1 MEVIPIA
8 QNLWFEEDPRGATL
22 TCQAGEG
29 EEATYFHVGI
39 SHQSLLEMNSAL
51 ATSTPN
57 WIIRDGS
64 LLVEGDKEELTLHF
78 CARQGPAVEAELS
91 LFGLELKA
99 FRWAINAFALRRSAL
114 LN

>member
-29 EEATYFHVGI
+29 DDATFFHVGI
-39 SHQSLLEMNSAL
+39 SHQSLLEINHAL
-51 ATSTPN
+51 AASTSE
-57 WIIRDGS
+57 WVIRDGS
-64 LLVEGDKEELTLHF
+64 FLVHGDKEALTLRF
-78 CARQGPAVEAELS
+78 CTRQGTALEAELS

-99 FRWAINAFALRRSAL
+99 FRWAINAFALRRSAH

>member
-29 EEATYFHVGI
+29 DTATYFHVGI
-39 SHQSLLEMNSAL
+39 SHQSLLEMNHAL
-51 ATSTPN
+51 ATATPN

-64 LLVEGDKEELTLHF
+64 FVVQGDKEALTLRF
-78 CARQGPAVEAELS
+78 CTREGNVLEAQLS
-91 LFGLELKA
+91 LYGLELKA

>member
-29 EEATYFHVGI
+29 DEATFFHVGI
-39 SHQSLLEMNSAL
+39 SHQSLLEMNRAL
-51 ATSTPN
+51 ATSTPE
-57 WIIRDGS
+57 WVIRDGS
-64 LLVEGDKEELTLHF
+64 FLVHGDKEELTLRF
-78 CARQGPAVEAELS
+78 CTHEGTALEAELS